1 MIIELHAI
9 QTFGPSNLNRDD
21 TGNPKESLFG
31 GVRRA
36 RISSQCAK
44 RAIRTSQ
51 VFADTIGTPTGTRTK
66 ALIAELVNR
75 LVDAGIDSDTA
86 WNHSEY
92 FVEETMSSL
101 SGEMKPQQI
110 PQLFKKHGLSSEE
123 AENLAKQIIE
133 QILKAKKSKKDEKV
147 RKSTKLKQ
155 ITALLMDQG
164 VADEETNQDLA
175 EHIINM
181 KTTVLLYYSDDEL
194 QQMAQWIAEAIE
206 TGSYPKQLDKEFAK
220 QLDGRTSAPD
230 IALFGRML
238 AGHPKL
244 NVDAACQFA
253 HALSTHAVHT
263 AEFDY
268 FTAVD
273 DLTSDEQT
281 GAGMLG
287 LVAYNSATYYRC
299 VRIDW
304 EQLVHNLNGDVD
316 LAARTVD
323 GFMKAFALVVP
334 SGMTNSFVNQ
344 HAPDFLMAVVRPTN
358 DGQSLLNAFELPVP
372 TTRQGGYAAES
383 VQALGAYWGRVETA
397 FRLGDPYVA
406 VMNPHGFDLASDEL
420 AASQLPDLRSW
431 VDATVSAVSE
441 E

>member
-44 RAIRTSQ
+44 RAIRTSD
-51 VFADTIGTPTGTRTK
+51 VFAQTIGVPTGTRTK
-66 ALIAELVNR
+66 TLIAELVNR
-75 LVDAGIDSDTA
+75 LVDAGLPEDEAQTDAAQVIGEVFAKPDKKNDRKTNVLVFISPDEFDLLA
-86 WNHSEY
+86 EY
-92 FVEETMSSL
+92 VLEAR
-101 SGEMKPQQI
+101 QQG
-110 PQLFKKHGLSSEE
+110 GLS
-123 AENLAKQIIE
+123 KD
-133 QILKAKKSKKDEKV
+133 AKKEL
-147 RKSTKLKQ
+147 TKRLK
-155 ITALLMDQG
+155 
-164 VADEETNQDLA
+164 N
-175 EHIINM
+175 
-181 KTTVLLYYSDDEL
+181 
-194 QQMAQWIAEAIE
+194 
-206 TGSYPKQLDKEFAK
+206 
-220 QLDGRTSAPD
+220 RTLAPD
-230 IALFGRML
+230 VALFGRML
-238 AGHPKL
+238 AEHPDL

-273 DLTSDEQT
+273 DLMPDEET

-287 LVAYNSATYYRC
+287 LVSYNSATYYRC

-304 EQLVHNLNGDVD
+304 EQLVHNLNDDVE

-358 DGQSLLNAFELPVP
+358 DGQSLDNAFENPIRP
-372 TTRQGGYAAES
+372 ERSGGYAAES
-383 VQALGAYWGRVETA
+383 VRALGVYWEQIDRA
-397 FRLGDPYVA
+397 FRLSDPFIA
-406 VMNPHGFDLASDEL
+406 VMNPRGFDLASDEL
-420 AASQLPDLRSW
+420 AAAQLPDLRTW
-431 VDATVSAVSE
+431 VETTVNAVIGE
-441 E
+441 

>member
-51 VFADTIGTPTGTRTK
+51 VFADTIGRPTGTRTK
-66 ALIAELVNR
+66 TLIAELVNR
-75 LVDAGIDSDTA
+75 LVD
-86 WNHSEY
+86 
-92 FVEETMSSL
+92 V
-101 SGEMKPQQI
+101 
-110 PQLFKKHGLSSEE
+110 GLSEE
-123 AENLAKQIIE
+123 DAQADAEQVIGEVFAKPD
-133 QILKAKKSKKDEKV
+133 KKDPKKTSV
-147 RKSTKLKQ
+147 LVFISP
-155 ITALLMDQG
+155 
-164 VADEETNQDLA
+164 DEFDLLA
-175 EHIINM
+175 EY
-181 KTTVLLYYSDDEL
+181 VL
-194 QQMAQWIAEAIE
+194 EARQNGGLSKDTKKDLI
-206 TGSYPKQLDKEFAK
+206 KRLK
-220 QLDGRTSAPD
+220 GRTLAPD
-230 IALFGRML
+230 VALFGRML
-238 AGHPKL
+238 AEHPDL

-253 HALSTHAVHT
+253 HALSTHAVHS

-273 DLTSDEQT
+273 DRMQDDET

-334 SGMTNSFVNQ
+334 SGMANSFVNQ